1 MLDHALKL
9 ASNFEYINL
18 FDSKRTRISEMSFI
32 FKFLFL
38 VLACQALPLNSSP
51 GELQEEEVGV
61 TDRFL
66 KDEMSVQMDQNDNDY
81 SLAQIDGEKPL
92 ENARPSDKVP
102 MFIHLSVDQINEMQE
117 EKNSNFDFSQ
127 NVYVN
132 LNSACNLESIT
143 QLVVFLFL
151 TLM

>member
-1 MLDHALKL
+1 MLYHALKL
-9 ASNFEYINL
+9 SSNFEYINL

-32 FKFLFL
+32 FIFLF
-38 VLACQALPLNSSP
+38 LACQALPLNSLP

>member
-1 MLDHALKL
+1 MTEKVKTVIECFFLLPD
-9 ASNFEYINL
+9 
-18 FDSKRTRISEMSFI
+18 
-32 FKFLFL
+32 FKSRGH
-38 VLACQALPLNSSP
+38 P
-51 GELQEEEVGV
+51 

>member
-1 MLDHALKL
+1 MKL
-9 ASNFEYINL
+9 FNDFEYINL
-18 FDSKRTRISEMSFI
+18 FNSKRTRIAEMSLI
-32 FKFLFL
+32 FKCLF
-38 VLACQALPLNSSP
+38 LACQTLPLNSSP
-51 GELQEEEVGV
+51 HELQEEELGV

-66 KDEMSVQMDQNDNDY
+66 KDEISVKMDQNDNDN

-92 ENARPSDKVP
+92 ENADRLDKVP
-102 MFIHLSVDQINEMQE
+102 MFIHLTVDQINEMQAE
-117 EKNSNFDFSQ
+117 QNSNFDFSR

-143 QLVVFLFL
+143 QLVAFLIL